1 MIKPID
7 GMDVNKVSFFGEVI
21 HNLRREE
28 SAMKASFLILMNKLR
43 MDYKAAAPN
52 RLTRSESNFSRD

>member
-7 GMDVNKVSFFGEVI
+7 GMHVNKVSFFGEVI

-43 MDYKAAAPN
+43 MDYKGAASPM
-52 RLTRSESNFSRD
+52 RVDQ